1 MDLIVIL
8 GGGESGVGAA
18 LLAKAKGFEVFL
30 SDKNLLNEKYK
41 TELIE
46 HEINFEEGSHSE
58 DKILSAIEVIKSP
71 GIPEKVEII
80 KKIKEKNI
88 PVISEIEFAF
98 RFTNAKIIG
107 VTGSNGKTTTSLLI
121 YHILKKSGFNVGL
134 AGNIGES
141 FAKQVM
147 LQKFDWYVLE
157 ISSFQLDDCYKFN
170 PHIAIITNITP
181 DHLDRYE
188 YKFENYIDSKFRII
202 QNQTEKDYFIFFED
216 NEPLSSE
223 INKRNIK
230 ANKIPVSLKN
240 NNASGFAWE
249 FEIISNYKNHK
260 IDVDLDLL
268 PIKGPHNAL
277 NTLFAI
283 LTSQIVGLNESQ
295 IVNSLKD
302 FKGPPHRLEKVGVV
316 NEITF
321 INDSKAT
328 NVDSVFYALNSFK
341 SAIILIIGGV
351 DKGND
356 YSQIEELVKKKVKAV
371 ICLGK
376 ENDKL
381 ISFFE
386 NKVRIIRETQDINE
400 AVMWGVELGSVGDVV
415 LLSPAC
421 ASFDLFKNYE
431 DRGNQFKSAVNQAA
445 ILNR

>member
-18 LLAKAKGFEVFL
+18 LLAKANGFEVFL

-170 PHIAIITNITP
+170 PHIAIITNVTP

-249 FEIISNYKNHK
+249 FEIISNYKNQK
-260 IDVDLDLL
+260 IEIDLDLL